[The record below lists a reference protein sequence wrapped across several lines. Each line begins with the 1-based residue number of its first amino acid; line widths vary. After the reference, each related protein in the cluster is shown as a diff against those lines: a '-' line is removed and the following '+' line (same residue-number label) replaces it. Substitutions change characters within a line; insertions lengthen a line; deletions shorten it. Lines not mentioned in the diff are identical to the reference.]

1 MASFLKSFR
10 FYGILYLINR
20 VIAHIPSHTLRKWF
34 YRRCMRFKI
43 GSGSFIFM
51 DTRFETLNNFE
62 LGDNSTINAKCYLD
76 NRGGIFIGDN
86 VSISS
91 EVIIITAD
99 HDLQSV
105 NFQGRMRAVYLE
117 EHVFIGTRAMILPGV
132 RVGRG
137 AAVAAGAVVS
147 RDVPPYSIVAGIP
160 ARIISQRRE
169 DLDYDAS
176 YGPLFN

>member
-1 MASFLKSFR
+1 MLPFLKNFR
-10 FYGILYLINR
+10 FYGILYLVNR
-20 VIAHIPSHTLRKWF
+20 VVSRIPSHALRKWV

-43 GSGSFIFM
+43 GAGSFIFM
-51 DTRFETLNNFE
+51 DARFETMGEFE
-62 LGDNSTINAKCYLD
+62 IGSNSTINTKCYLD

-105 NFQGRMRAVYLE
+105 DFQGRTRAVYIE
-117 EHVFIGTRAMILPGV
+117 EHVFIGTRAIILAGV

-137 AAVAAGAVVS
+137 SAVAAGAVVS
-147 RDVPPYSIVAGIP
+147 RDVPPHSIVAGIP
-160 ARIISQRRE
+160 ARIINKRRE
-169 DLDYDAS
+169 DLHYDAS